1 MKKSKQVLLICTA
14 LVFLVACVA
23 AGTAVGVLIGRGV
36 QEKTFYTVETD
47 WSEQTLDLASRRAM
61 TIFLGKVVSKGGSQ
75 CYLHLAFGQ
84 EPYHICYHGVQVEV
98 IEVFKGE
105 PEDTV
110 LYRELGGETP
120 AAVYDFVGLPVV
132 SPGETYLFFL
142 DSQGFFLSPDT
153 LIPVE
158 DGMIT
163 PAHDMLPDH
172 LLPSEEAISLPLEEY
187 LNALRACLS

>member
-1 MKKSKQVLLICTA
+1 MKKSKQALLICTA
-14 LVFLVACVA
+14 LLFLVACVA

-47 WSEQTLDLASRRAM
+47 WSEQIFERSAKYAK
-61 TIFLGKVVSKGGSQ
+61 TIFLGKVVSKGDSQ
-75 CYLHLAFGQ
+75 CYLHLAYGQ

-98 IEVFKGE
+98 IEVLKGE

-120 AAVYDFVGLPVV
+120 TAVYDFVGLPVV

-142 DSQGFFLSPDT
+142 NSQGFFLSPDT
-153 LIPVE
+153 LILVE
-158 DGMIT
+158 DGMVT
-163 PAHDMLPDH
+163 PTHYMLPPAQRQ
-172 LLPSEEAISLPLEEY
+172 LEKPLSLPLEEY